1 MRIKSIYN
9 FRFNFV
15 SESVT
20 VMKQQYFRKEPVSRS
35 AAVGSNV
42 TLECEVE
49 SRSGFVQWTKDGY
62 ALGKNYSLNIFTYVD
77 PEACVLTYKYIQG
90 KV

>member
-1 MRIKSIYN
+1 
-9 FRFNFV
+9 
-15 SESVT
+15 
-20 VMKQQYFRKEPVSRS
+20 MKQQYFRKEPVSIS

-62 ALGKNYSLNIFTYVD
+62 ALGKRRIT
-77 PEACVLTYKYIQG
+77 Q
-90 KV
+90 